1 MTKRHWA
8 HMLAVAVLA
17 TAALA
22 AAAPAAAAT
31 PGAVAEDGSAAAA
44 AAAREYLEA
53 RAAAIGAPRPAA
65 VLRARVAAGSALTR
79 TEAQVATGTAL
90 RGRHAGRRLTA
101 VACDVT
107 VLKTR
112 LDLGGMTARVTAHA
126 VTRLTWRSSGGR
138 TDVEGSG
145 LDHELTLVRH
155 GDTWRVAAD
164 AYTDVLTA
172 AYLEAAGAPRTRVRA
187 AARRSERAA
196 PPVRLPRAASSLP
209 SRVVDAAAVM
219 PARGYIDVVMYDR
232 AAAQT
237 YADKYA
243 LSYNATYAR
252 FPGADCANFASQCAF
267 AGKMLTAP
275 GAYTSGWWYDK
286 HGTSSPSDDTYSMSW
301 INVTKQMSFWAGR
314 RIDWQPTISGVGRGD
329 FVYYDWTGDGV
340 WDHVAI
346 LVGTNSSGQKVI
358 DAHTTDHYRV
368 FWKLGSAAT
377 KYKFAKVQAQWKIG

>member
-44 AAAREYLEA
+44 AAREYLEA

-65 VLRARVAAGSALTR
+65 VLRARVATGSALTR

-112 LDLGGMTARVTAHA
+112 LDLGGMTAKVTAHA

-145 LDHELTLVRH
+145 LDHE
-155 GDTWRVAAD
+155 
-164 AYTDVLTA
+164 
-172 AYLEAAGAPRTRVRA
+172 
-187 AARRSERAA
+187 
-196 PPVRLPRAASSLP
+196 
-209 SRVVDAAAVM
+209 
-219 PARGYIDVVMYDR
+219 
-232 AAAQT
+232 
-237 YADKYA
+237 
-243 LSYNATYAR
+243 
-252 FPGADCANFASQCAF
+252 
-267 AGKMLTAP
+267 
-275 GAYTSGWWYDK
+275 
-286 HGTSSPSDDTYSMSW
+286 
-301 INVTKQMSFWAGR
+301 
-314 RIDWQPTISGVGRGD
+314 
-329 FVYYDWTGDGV
+329 
-340 WDHVAI
+340 
-346 LVGTNSSGQKVI
+346 
-358 DAHTTDHYRV
+358 
-368 FWKLGSAAT
+368 
-377 KYKFAKVQAQWKIG
+377 